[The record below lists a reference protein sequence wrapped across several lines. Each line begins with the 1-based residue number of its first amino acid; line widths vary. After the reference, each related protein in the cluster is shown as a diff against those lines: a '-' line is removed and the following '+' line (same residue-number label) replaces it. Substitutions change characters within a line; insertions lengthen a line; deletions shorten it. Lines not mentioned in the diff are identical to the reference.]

1 MDNCW
6 NELPPFKPSLEKK
19 GLEPHE
25 FESILL
31 SKISKIFKHQG
42 AVVDDRVRK
51 AVTELKRDVC
61 IRENRTSDTLDQ
73 RSRRAIQNY
82 LDHEILPN
90 QHETPMHL
98 RNSTGGQRNVMR
110 SDRVQIKCY
119 HSEQHELFSKD
130 ELLGREFR
138 DLIPSIKLNKD
149 KKGFFFHE
157 NDVTFKIE
165 EACRVIDKFTC
176 KFLRYLILLQPN
188 CQVPP
193 EEWAPQNIPQIRSCC
208 RLIILRRRSVDWAT
222 PNDLL
227 NNKRYDVWKKHV
239 MIEMSYAALV
249 VVLDVILKKQQS
261 VALPKSRL

>member
-6 NELPPFKPSLEKK
+6 NKLPTFDPSLVKK

-31 SKISKIFKHQG
+31 SKISKIFEHQG
-42 AVVDDRVRK
+42 AFVDDRVRE

-82 LDHEILPN
+82 LDNEILPN

-188 CQVPP
+188 GQVPP
-193 EEWAPQNIPQIRSCC
+193 EEWALQNIPQIRSCC

-261 VALPKSRL
+261 VPLPKSRL

>member
-6 NELPPFKPSLEKK
+6 NKLPTFEPSLVKK

-31 SKISKIFKHQG
+31 SKISKIFEHQG
-42 AVVDDRVRK
+42 AFVDDRVRE

-98 RNSTGGQRNVMR
+98 RNSTGGQRGIIR

-138 DLIPSIKLNKD
+138 DLTPSIKNAKD
-149 KKGFFFHE
+149 FFFHE
-157 NDVTFKIE
+157 NGDKFKIE

-188 CQVPP
+188 GQVPP
-193 EEWAPQNIPQIRSCC
+193 EEWAPQNIPQIRSYCK
-208 RLIILRRRSVDWAT
+208 LIILRRSSVDWAT

-227 NNKRYDVWKKHV
+227 NNKDYKEWKNHV

-249 VVLDVILKKQQS
+249 VVLNIILKKQQS
-261 VALPKSRL
+261 VTLPKSRL